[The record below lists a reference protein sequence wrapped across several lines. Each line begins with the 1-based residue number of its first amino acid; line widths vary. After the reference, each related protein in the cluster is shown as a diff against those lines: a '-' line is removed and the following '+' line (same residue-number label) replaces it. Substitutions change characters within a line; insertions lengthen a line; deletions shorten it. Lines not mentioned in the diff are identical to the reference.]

1 MKSSK
6 QIYLAPLQG
15 YTSVFYRK
23 ALAKVYG
30 GIDKYFTPF
39 FEEGKDTF
47 SNPDLLPELNEEL
60 NFGNNLIPQIA
71 VNTSSFLIEF
81 AKKIKAFGYEEL
93 NINMGCP
100 FPMLVKR
107 KKGGGMLS
115 EPDLI
120 KKLLDDYFQKD
131 LKLKLSIKMRTG
143 LNDQAQGSQIIS
155 ILNQYPIEE
164 VIIHPRLV
172 TQKYKGE
179 PDWNAFEHMMSSCQL
194 PVVANGDIVNQT
206 AMNDLAERFPNI
218 KGVMIGRGI
227 LADPAIIL
235 KKSLTRKEKIDLFQ
249 ELHNVFYNLIEENTI
264 NWNQAYN
271 YFNDFWFY
279 PLSKNNESKRYFR
292 KLKKH
297 NSINLYKDWLGGVW
311 DYLYLESEEL

>member
-39 FEEGKDTF
+39 FEEGKDNF
-47 SNPDLLPELNEEL
+47 SDPDLLPELNEEL

-71 VNTSSFLIEF
+71 VNHSSFLIEF

-100 FPMLVKR
+100 FPILVKR

-115 EPDLI
+115 EPDLV

-143 LNDQAQGSQIIS
+143 LNDLAQGSQIIS

-179 PDWNAFEHMMSSCQL
+179 PDWNVFEHMMSLCQL
-194 PVVANGDIVNQT
+194 PVVANGDILNHQ
-206 AMNDLAERFPNI
+206 AMDDLAERFPNI
-218 KGVMIGRGI
+218 KGIMIGRGI
-227 LADPAIIL
+227 LADPGIIL
-235 KKSLTRKEKIDLFQ
+235 KKSLNRKEKVDLFQ

-271 YFNDFWFY
+271 HFNDFWFY

-297 NSINLYKDWLGGVW
+297 NSIDLYKDWLSGVW
-311 DYLYLESEEL
+311 DYLYLE